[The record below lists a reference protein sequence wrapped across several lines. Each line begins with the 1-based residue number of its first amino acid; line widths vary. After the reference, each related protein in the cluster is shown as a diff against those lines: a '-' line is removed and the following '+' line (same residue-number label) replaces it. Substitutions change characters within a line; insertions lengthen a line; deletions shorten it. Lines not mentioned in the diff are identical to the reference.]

1 MVGTVPE
8 ISLARIERWCRER
21 VPEQVRDRVRVECE
35 VDGRDVTIVD
45 ARAPWRPDLGP
56 DWTRLPVAR
65 LRYLRSREVWR
76 LYWRDRDEGWHEYRG
91 LPFASSVD
99 ELLSEIDR
107 DPTAI
112 FWG

>member
-8 ISLARIERWCRER
+8 IAVARIERWCRER
-21 VPEQVRDRVRVECE
+21 VPEPVRDRVRVECE
-35 VDGRDVTIVD
+35 VDGRDVTVVE

-65 LRYLRSREVWR
+65 LRYLRSRQVWR
-76 LYWRDRDEGWHEYRG
+76 LYRRDRQV
-91 LPFASSVD
+91 PFASSVD
-99 ELLSEIDR
+99 ELLTEIDR

-112 FWG
+112 VRG